1 MVAAP
6 VEGTAASGKI
16 SETGRKVVTQGV
28 SVVVPTQGR
37 IELMRA
43 LRSASAQVGI
53 ADLEIIVVADL
64 PSTDDLLPDVFDI
77 ATKVVHTGGGRGGAA
92 ARNQG
97 VAASSLPWIAFL
109 DDDDEWEPEK
119 LQTQLAA
126 AAEWPDRSV
135 IVSSRI
141 THVNRDAT
149 RASRPI
155 PKVLK
160 VPSQPVDAYLFDR
173 RRPSSSRASLYTSTL
188 VCPRGLAEAVP
199 WQEGLARH
207 QDWDWLIRLGKHD
220 DVLIAQVAEPLVR
233 IQVGSSS
240 SISAGSDWRSSLTW
254 ANQVLRRGSPRT
266 YVDFVTAQTLRYAIS
281 ARSWAGCWSIGKQ
294 ILGMRTFPSVGPIV
308 IACGGFAPRAAI
320 ERILTMNRKR
330 VQA

>member
-1 MVAAP
+1 MVN
-6 VEGTAASGKI
+6 
-16 SETGRKVVTQGV
+16 QGV

-37 IELMRA
+37 IELVRA
-43 LRSASAQVGI
+43 LRSASSQLGI
-53 ADLEIIVVADL
+53 SDIEIIVVADL
-64 PSTDDLLPDVFDI
+64 PATDDLHPDVFDI
-77 ATKVVHTGGGRGGAA
+77 ATKVVCTGGGRGGGA

-97 VAASSLPWIAFL
+97 VAASSLPWVAFL

-119 LQTQLAA
+119 LKTQLAA
-126 AAEWPDRSV
+126 AAEWPGRLV
-135 IVSSRI
+135 VVSSRI

-155 PKVLK
+155 PKQLK
-160 VPSQPVDAYLFDR
+160 VPGQPVDAYLFDR

-188 VCPRGLAEAVP
+188 VCPRRLAEAVP

-207 QDWDWLIRLGKHD
+207 QDWDWLIRLAEHE
-220 DVLIAQVAEPLVR
+220 DVVIVQVSEPLVR

-240 SISAGSDWRSSLTW
+240 SVSAGNDWRSSLTW
-254 ANQVLRRGSPRT
+254 ANEVLRQGSPRT

-281 ARSWAGCWSIGKQ
+281 DRSWAGCWSICKQ
-294 ILGMRTFPSVGPIV
+294 ILGVRTIPSVGPIV
-308 IACGGFAPRAAI
+308 IACGGFAPRAAV

-330 VQA
+330 IQA